1 MSDPGAALEQAL
13 SQFQGELGKKLARF
27 AEVMQGSTQQE
38 VSDNLSDLGQRGSV
52 DAVRLNALLQ
62 ECLELQKFGL
72 QCQQLMQSAMHGNE
86 GAARQLEALM
96 PSYVTMIADWI
107 RVIGGIVDCLEPL
120 VKELEALWETCDGRR
135 MRKKTAE
142 KWRQLKALL
151 RAKGYTVQITST
163 NTGDH
168 VDVRHR
174 LGKAIDFVATLN
186 GQGLTPAQSQAL
198 EAICRAAGWGTFN
211 EYIKDSPKKTG
222 AHMHVS
228 L

>member
-1 MSDPGAALEQAL
+1 MSDPEAALERAK
-13 SQFQGELGKKLARF
+13 SQLQGGLLKKLARF
-27 AEVMQGSTQQE
+27 AKVLQGSTKQE
-38 VSDNLSDLGQRGSV
+38 VSDNLVDLVQRGSV
-52 DAVRLNALLQ
+52 DAARLNALLQ
-62 ECLELQKFGL
+62 ESLELQKLAL
-72 QCQQLMQSAMHGNE
+72 QWQRLGQSAMHGDV
-86 GAARQLEALM
+86 GAARQLPALWPRVRM
-96 PSYVTMIADWI
+96 LMLDWI
-107 RVIGGIVDCLEPL
+107 LLWGKLIDCLEPL
-120 VKELEALWETCDGRR
+120 VKELEALWVTCDGRR

-142 KWRQLKALL
+142 KWRKLKALL
-151 RAKGYTVQITST
+151 KAKGYTVQITST

-186 GQGLTPAQSQAL
+186 GEGLTPVQSQAL
-198 EAICRAAGWGTFN
+198 EAICRAAGWVTFN